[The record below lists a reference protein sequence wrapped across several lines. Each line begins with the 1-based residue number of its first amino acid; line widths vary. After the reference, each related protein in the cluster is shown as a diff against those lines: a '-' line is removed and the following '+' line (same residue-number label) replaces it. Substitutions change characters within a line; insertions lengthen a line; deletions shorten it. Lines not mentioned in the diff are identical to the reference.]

1 MFTGVCVY
9 RRIEREKTSQINRN
23 KDGRMVY
30 VGHKYYVPFREFG
43 LNQEETV
50 FADVI
55 RDPAER

>member
-1 MFTGVCVY
+1 MK
-9 RRIEREKTSQINRN
+9 EKADQISKK

-43 LNQEETV
+43 LNSEETV

-55 RDPAER
+55 RDPADR